1 MDFKPLINVFLQL
14 IYEIFDMLT
23 RRHLRV
29 KVMQQLYAN
38 TISYPFELKVA
49 QHQLELSN
57 KGFFELYLL
66 MLNMFIEV
74 QKCGRSLHKIVEKQY
89 LKANI
94 DQLNPKFFSNKIIS
108 KLSKSKILESK
119 TSKFKINYWKEHDE
133 YVRLIWDQ
141 IVKSDRY
148 AEYLSENESSFVA
161 DKAALIDLFTEV
173 IAPYDRLHEL
183 IEEIKPSWVDDFPL
197 VNTIVRNT
205 LFHMQEDTDP
215 EDLILTSTYKDK
227 EDRTFAM
234 DLFKSVVVNDKLIT
248 TQLEGRTHNWE
259 QDRIAVLDMV
269 LLKLA
274 IAEFLYFPSIPSK
287 VTINEYL
294 EIAKEYATPK
304 SSMFINGIL
313 DVISKELERNGS
325 NNKKYL

>member
-1 MDFKPLINVFLQL
+1 MDFKPLINVFLHL
-14 IYEIFDMLT
+14 IYEIFEMLT

-74 QKCGRSLHKIVEKQY
+74 QKCGQSLHKIVEKQY

-94 DQLNPKFFSNKIIS
+94 DQLNPKFFSNKVIS

-119 TSKFKINYWKEHDE
+119 TSKFRINYWKEHDE

-148 AEYLSENESSFVA
+148 AAYLSENEIGFVA
-161 DKAALIDLFTEV
+161 DKTALIDLFTGV
-173 IAPYDRLHEL
+173 IAPYERLHEL

-205 LFHMQEDTDP
+205 LFHMHEDTDP
-215 EDLILTSTYKDK
+215 EDLILTSIYKDE
-227 EDRTFAM
+227 EDQTFAI
-234 DLFKSVVVNDKLIT
+234 DLLKSVAVHDEELT
-248 TQLEGRTHNWE
+248 AQLKGRTPNWE
-259 QDRIAVLDMV
+259 QDRIAILDMI

-304 SSMFINGIL
+304 SSTFINGIL
-313 DVISKELERNGS
+313 DVISKDLERNQS
-325 NNKKYL
+325 ADK